1 MTIKEINKEVEAF
14 MTSIGNPTLDTSIV
28 KGLISYADS
37 IGIPI
42 VKWDKQTLFDW
53 LKSIHAVS
61 VISFYNRLAIFERY
75 AKYLTDKAGLP
86 ALEIKIESSEMF
98 DILDI
103 ELLLKNTITNEQ
115 YQKLLEKMKSLQFA
129 DDFAFDIRDRVIF
142 ELAWLGLTSSEI
154 KYLKTSDIT
163 FSSNNGCAIMIVKT
177 ADNEF
182 VAMDV
187 QLLND
192 IRECIMTNEY
202 VVITR
207 AGVRKTYELL
217 SSDYLIRPIKV
228 GRIAE
233 SLGTLANPA
242 LSLHDAL
249 VKNKIT
255 CDDIDVENLTIEN
268 IKRSKIIYML
278 SIDHG
283 SKNDIR
289 YVAEVYDIKH
299 EMMLY
304 TLKKLS
310 KMKYPT

>member
-1 MTIKEINKEVEAF
+1 MTIKEINNKVEEF
-14 MTSIGNPTLDTSIV
+14 MFSIGNPALDTSIV
-28 KGLISYADS
+28 KGLISYADN

-42 VKWDKQTLFDW
+42 VNWNKQNLYDW
-53 LKSIHAVS
+53 LKSIHSVS
-61 VISFYNRLAIFERY
+61 IIGFYGRLAIFERY

-86 ALEIKIESSEMF
+86 ELELKIEPSEMF

-103 ELLLKNTITNEQ
+103 DLLLKNTITNEQ
-115 YQKLLEKMKSLQFA
+115 YIKLVEEMKKRQFSNQ
-129 DDFAFDIRDRVIF
+129 FAFDIRDRVIF
-142 ELAWLGLTSSEI
+142 ELAWLGLSSSEI
-154 KYLKTSDIT
+154 KYLKTANIT
-163 FSSNNGCAIMIVKT
+163 FSSNNGCAIMIAKT
-177 ADNEF
+177 TDNEF
-182 VAMDV
+182 VSMDL

-202 VVITR
+202 TVITK
-207 AGVRKTYELL
+207 AGARKTYDLL
-217 SSDYLIRPIKV
+217 DSEYLIRPIKV

-255 CDDIDVENLTIEN
+255 CDDIDVPSLTIEN

-278 SIDHG
+278 SIQHG
-283 SKNDIR
+283 SKNDTK

-304 TLKKLS
+304 ALKKLS